1 MHSQSSDVRVA
12 SRSTSTLLALPLA
25 LIATGTSAWISIVA
39 GVERGG
45 TTGERF
51 AWAAVALVVLLAAH
65 LLPALTRNETLQ
77 IKLIALA
84 LWLVC
89 ILGTTYGHATFFLE
103 AQQHAGAQR
112 AATLQAELPSTPTR
126 PVAVRGRDVIAR
138 DQARVA
144 QQLAAARAERCAAS
158 CAALAARRE
167 ALSAKLAALAT
178 EAEVAKRAELAA
190 DRAEEERQM
199 FNARLDKA
207 RLDPVT
213 SRVAQFLQLP
223 HDVVDLTIA
232 LVFGLLLECV
242 ACIGWLQVF
251 GQRAVGPVERGHA
264 HDRTVE
270 AAVTVSHE
278 PVTASRDAAMSE
290 EAAEVSSNVALEP
303 SHEVVSVASKED
315 AVAVE
320 RVIPSEAL
328 SLANAIARG
337 DVRPT
342 VAGIRQYLR
351 CSQARAAH
359 MRKMV
364 LPILE
369 ATTSDV
375 SMAAQHIAREGGWP
389 RLVHSSAR
397 CIA

>member
-1 MHSQSSDVRVA
+1 M
-12 SRSTSTLLALPLA
+12 
-25 LIATGTSAWISIVA
+25 
-39 GVERGG
+39 ERGG

-112 AATLQAELPSTPTR
+112 AATLQAELPSAPTR

-199 FNARLDKA
+199 LNARLDKA

-264 HDRTVE
+264 HPSVPSLFSSSSSAYEEDGASDSRSDNVGRLHG
-270 AAVTVSHE
+270 S
-278 PVTASRDAAMSE
+278 TAHR
-290 EAAEVSSNVALEP
+290 
-303 SHEVVSVASKED
+303 
-315 AVAVE
+315 
-320 RVIPSEAL
+320 
-328 SLANAIARG
+328 ARG
-337 DVRPT
+337 RLAAASAFVCPPHRITGVEDK
-342 VAGIRQYLR
+342 YL
-351 CSQARAAH
+351 H
-359 MRKMV
+359 
-364 LPILE
+364 
-369 ATTSDV
+369 
-375 SMAAQHIAREGGWP
+375 
-389 RLVHSSAR
+389 
-397 CIA
+397 